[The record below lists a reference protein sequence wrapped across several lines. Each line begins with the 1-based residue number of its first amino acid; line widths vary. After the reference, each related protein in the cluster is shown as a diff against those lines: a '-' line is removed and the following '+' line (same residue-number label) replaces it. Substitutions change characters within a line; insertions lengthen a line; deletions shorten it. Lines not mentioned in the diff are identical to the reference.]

1 MPKISL
7 KGMKLPTSP
16 IRKLSKH
23 AEVAKAKGVEVI
35 HLNIGQPDIQTPPRA
50 LDAIKSFDQN
60 VLAYGPSEGSL
71 LYRQKMC
78 SYYAKHNIEVE
89 PENILV
95 TTGASEAIIMT
106 LDCITNEGDELIIPE
121 PFYANYDTFAAAC
134 GVNVIPVSSTIDS
147 HFSLPSMDEIEGK
160 INDKTRAILICNPNN
175 PTGYVYTHKEL
186 NDLAYLVKKY
196 DIFLIVD
203 EVYREFVYDGAI
215 HYSVLTIP
223 GLEEHAILVDSMS
236 KRYSM
241 CGARIGCLV
250 SKNKA
255 VMEAALKFAQSR
267 LSPPTL
273 GLHASEAAMDEPL
286 RYLKEVTATYL
297 ERRNTL
303 VQALQQVPGINVSKP
318 RGAFYC
324 LVQLPVEDTDEFAK
338 WLLTSYNQNGKT
350 VMVAPASG
358 FYGDRNIGKSLI
370 RIAFVL
376 DIEKLKESALI
387 LEGALHAYP
396 HTLTS
401 KLSQ

>member
-23 AEVAKAKGVEVI
+23 AEEAKAKGVEVI
-35 HLNIGQPDIQTPPRA
+35 HLNIGQPDIQTPTKA

-60 VLAYGPSEGSL
+60 VLVYGPSEGSMV
-71 LYRQKMC
+71 YRQKMC

-134 GVNVIPVSSTIDS
+134 GVKVIPVSSTIDS

-186 NDLAYLVKKY
+186 NGLAYLVKKY

-338 WLLTSYNQNGKT
+338 WLLTSYNHHGKT
-350 VMVAPASG
+350 IMVAPASG
-358 FYGDRNIGKSLI
+358 FYGDRRIGKSLI

-376 DIEKLKESALI
+376 DIERLKESALI